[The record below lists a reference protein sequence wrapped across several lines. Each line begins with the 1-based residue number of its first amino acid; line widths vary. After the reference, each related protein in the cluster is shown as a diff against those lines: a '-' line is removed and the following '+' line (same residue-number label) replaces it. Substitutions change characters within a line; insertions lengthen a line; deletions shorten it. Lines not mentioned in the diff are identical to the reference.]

1 MGKLYGDEIYLETE
15 FSDKNSY
22 LSKNLNFL
30 LKQRRLN
37 PNQLAQ
43 ALGVPFMTISR
54 ISSGKTEDPRVST
67 LKMISDYFKIPIDL
81 LISKELELSNN
92 FALNNKVYRV
102 PKFNW
107 ENISQ
112 FTDLAKLHPNN
123 WNEWQTI
130 TLKNGSEISKQVFA
144 LESKPSMY
152 PRFPKDTVFII
163 ASDINPSDGDL
174 VLVKLKQ
181 NNEFTLRELLLDPP
195 EKRLLPL
202 VEESKSINFDESE
215 HEILGVCCLTI
226 LYDHKIKI
234 AK

>member
-1 MGKLYGDEIYLETE
+1 MGKLYGDEIYFETE
-15 FSDKNSY
+15 FTDKNSC

-30 LKQRRLN
+30 LKQRGLN

-54 ISSGKTEDPRVST
+54 IASGKTEDPRLST

-81 LISKELELSNN
+81 LISKELELANN

-107 ENISQ
+107 DNISK
-112 FTDLAKLHPNN
+112 FTDIGTLNPNN
-123 WNEWQTI
+123 WHEWQTI
-130 TLKNGSEISKQVFA
+130 TLKEDAEISKKAFA

-152 PRFPKDTVFII
+152 PRFPRDTVFII
-163 ASDINPSDGDL
+163 ASDISPSDGDL

-202 VEESKSINFDESE
+202 VEESKSIDFDEQA